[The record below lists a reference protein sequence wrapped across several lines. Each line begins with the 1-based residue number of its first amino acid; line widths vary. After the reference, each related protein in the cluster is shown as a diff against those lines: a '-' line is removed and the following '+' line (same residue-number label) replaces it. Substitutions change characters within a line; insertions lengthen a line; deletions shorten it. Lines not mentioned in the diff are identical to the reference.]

1 MNKEELIALRKK
13 ISMLSNEEKKARY
26 LYLRGLANGT
36 IQGPPVG
43 FPSIDMPWLKD
54 YSEEDILSDIIP
66 RRIYEEFKDN
76 CEKYKN
82 LIAIEYF
89 KNKITYQEVL
99 ENIEIVADSLVKDGV
114 KRGDK
119 VTVSMPYLPE
129 TIYTIYALNKIG
141 AIVNI

>member
-1 MNKEELIALRKK
+1 MVHNICYNFIINKTRGIY
-13 ISMLSNEEKKARY
+13 NEQRRTNCRY

-54 YSEEDILSDIIP
+54 YSEEEILSDIIP
-66 RRIYEEFKDN
+66 RRIYEEFKES

-89 KNKITYQEVL
+89 
-99 ENIEIVADSLVKDGV
+99 
-114 KRGDK
+114 
-119 VTVSMPYLPE
+119 
-129 TIYTIYALNKIG
+129 
-141 AIVNI
+141 